1 MKRLWKNLITSSRG
15 EYGILGYRLNL
26 VIKLEIRI
34 NVIDLEL
41 VYDTQFKE
49 KV

>member
-15 EYGILGYRLNL
+15 EYGIYGYRLNL